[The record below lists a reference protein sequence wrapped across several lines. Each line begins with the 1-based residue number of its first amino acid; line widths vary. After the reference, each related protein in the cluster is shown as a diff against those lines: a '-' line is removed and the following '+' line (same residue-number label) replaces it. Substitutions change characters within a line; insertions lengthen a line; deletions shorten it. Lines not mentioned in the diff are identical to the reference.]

1 MLFGVFQARNWK
13 KTRRLTTDARVRRG
27 ALRRGICA
35 PDAGR
40 ATGAGG
46 WWLDGT
52 HQQKKIA
59 PIEKKVL
66 ILFCSSKKSRTF
78 VV

>member
-13 KTRRLTTDARVRRG
+13 KTRRLATAVRVRRG

-40 ATGAGG
+40 AAGG
-46 WWLDGT
+46 WWMVDGAF
-52 HQQKKIA
+52 HPSRRPAGWNERKKA
-59 PIEKKVL
+59 HK
-66 ILFCSSKKSRTF
+66 
-78 VV
+78 

>member
-13 KTRRLTTDARVRRG
+13 KTRRLATDARVRRG

-40 ATGAGG
+40 ATGG
-46 WWLDGT
+46 WWLVAGRNAPAKKT
-52 HQQKKIA
+52 HK
-59 PIEKKVL
+59 
-66 ILFCSSKKSRTF
+66 
-78 VV
+78 